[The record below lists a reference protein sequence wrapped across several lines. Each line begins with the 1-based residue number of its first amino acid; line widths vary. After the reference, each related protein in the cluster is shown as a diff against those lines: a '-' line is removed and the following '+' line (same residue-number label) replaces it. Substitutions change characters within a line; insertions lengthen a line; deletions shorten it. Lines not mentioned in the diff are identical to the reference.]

1 MLPPVS
7 AQPSAVHSHNMSTP
21 LSAISSILSSGIA
34 NIESAYFQ
42 RGVPFP
48 SLDEPFQPC
57 EFDDESLMETTNL
70 VLAAAAQLIAML
82 KPPQQTL
89 GEGGMAVSNPI
100 SLIMGRMP
108 ISFFSTI

>member
-1 MLPPVS
+1 MFPQVS
-7 AQPSAVHSHNMSTP
+7 DQPSAVHSRNMSTP
-21 LSAISSILSSGIA
+21 LSAISNILSSGIA
-34 NIESAYFQ
+34 NIECAYVQ

-48 SLDEPFQPC
+48 SLDEPFQPS
-57 EFDDESLMETTNL
+57 EFDDESLMATTNL

-100 SLIMGRMP
+100 SLIIDLMP